1 MRKADVKEGVEYA
14 ASHAR
19 ELFGSWWSTPQRTLV
34 VSNDDWHRAS
44 TVVDWRVLF
53 EEHEG
58 FREAELRR
66 ALCEA
71 YPDDTTPAEL
81 REAQA
86 TRREAYHEA
95 TAAYFKADPM
105 RQFRKGAMKY
115 ETSGVLV
122 KVRLNDGTLSDLRI
136 MPRRELKM
144 PWAEYEQEKARRD
157 AARAETN
164 RAVAE
169 AKAQRAREHAELEAR
184 VEVLK
189 TLLDG
194 TDVTPEL
201 DRPYGYG
208 SSTERIIL
216 TGEPD
221 ALERLAA
228 GLGVG
233 V

>member
-1 MRKADVKEGVEYA
+1 MRKADVKEGAEYA
-14 ASHAR
+14 ASTGR
-19 ELFGSWWSTPQRTLV
+19 DLFGSWWHTPKRVLV

-44 TVVDWRVLF
+44 STVNWRTLF

-58 FREAELRR
+58 FRVAEMRR